1 MFHLYFKGF
10 TTVLA
15 LLLMIA
21 SKTSAQNKEQVP
33 YRPKLVE
40 FSFQSLNDHRL
51 TPSQSPGA
59 FSGDASNE
67 KRSAQLTFKAIAPVL
82 LRDSLKIGVQL
93 KFDQQQFLFNG
104 HNRSGQPGIGNYLG
118 EQDFRSLSARLLVQK
133 KLNNGANLN
142 IVSGVEFNDNNF
154 SFHSNTRR
162 LFVTGIYQQKISKRR
177 TVGGGLLVS
186 HNDLGLRVF
195 PIITLEEVLSPKW
208 TLNLTLPKE
217 VATRYRVNASS
228 YLIAK
233 AALDGW
239 RYNLSERF
247 TDYEANSLNI
257 SRLDLRYSLA
267 YERGLNDWLW
277 VGIEAGWNQNLRYF
291 LAESGQNYR
300 NAMTRFDQASAPFVQ
315 LSLFL
320 VPPSKFY
327 KNR

>member
-1 MFHLYFKGF
+1 M
-10 TTVLA
+10 
-15 LLLMIA
+15 
-21 SKTSAQNKEQVP
+21 
-33 YRPKLVE
+33 
-40 FSFQSLNDHRL
+40 
-51 TPSQSPGA
+51 
-59 FSGDASNE
+59 
-67 KRSAQLTFKAIAPVL
+67 
-82 LRDSLKIGVQL
+82 
-93 KFDQQQFLFNG
+93 
-104 HNRSGQPGIGNYLG
+104 
-118 EQDFRSLSARLLVQK
+118 
-133 KLNNGANLN
+133 
-142 IVSGVEFNDNNF
+142 
-154 SFHSNTRR
+154 
-162 LFVTGIYQQKISKRR
+162 
-177 TVGGGLLVS
+177 GGGLLVS

-228 YLIAK
+228 YLIAR

-267 YERGLNDWLW
+267 YERGLN
-277 VGIEAGWNQNLRYF
+277 GWNQNLRYF

-320 VPPSKFY
+320 VPPSRFY
-327 KNR
+327 KK

>member
-1 MFHLYFKGF
+1 MFHFYFKGF
-10 TTVLA
+10 TTALVL
-15 LLLMIA
+15 LFTI
-21 SKTSAQNKEQVP
+21 TSETLAQNKEQVP

-40 FSFQSLNDHRL
+40 FSFQTLNEHL
-51 TPSQSPGA
+51 LAPSSSPGIFPA
-59 FSGDASNE
+59 DASNE
-67 KRSAQLTFKAIAPVL
+67 KRSTQVTFKAIAPVL

-93 KFDQQQFLFNG
+93 KFDQQQFLFNDQD
-104 HNRSGQPGIGNYLG
+104 RSGQLGFGNYLG
-118 EQDFRSLSARLLVQK
+118 TQGFRSLGAKLLIQK
-133 KLNNGANLN
+133 KLNNGGSLN
-142 IVSGVEFNDNNF
+142 IVPGVDFNDNNL
-154 SFHSNTRR
+154 SFHRNTRR
-162 LFVTGIYQQKISKRR
+162 LFVTGIYQQKINKRR

-247 TDYEANSLNI
+247 MDYEANSLNI
-257 SRLDLRYSLA
+257 SRLDLQYSLT

-277 VGIEAGWNQNLRYF
+277 VGVEAGWNQNLRYF

-300 NAMTRFDQASAPFVQ
+300 NAMTRFDPASAPFIQ

-320 VPPSKFY
+320 VPPSKYY